1 MNVTNSGLTA
11 CEKGLEFTIN
21 ESSFTGKLKKEQ
33 KNKDV
38 KFVGEKKFS
47 LKKRVPARQTEL
59 IQLDFAKDEDAAI
72 GKDVNVNLGVQFL
85 QFSSSAKDD
94 PTDLKMSFLQ
104 SNG

>member
-47 LKKRVPARQTEL
+47 L
-59 IQLDFAKDEDAAI
+59 
-72 GKDVNVNLGVQFL
+72 
-85 QFSSSAKDD
+85 
-94 PTDLKMSFLQ
+94 
-104 SNG
+104 